1 MTTLEALDRL
11 LGAVKELADLV
22 YDQAKII
29 EEQEAIDDALKADL
43 DAHRERIQD
52 AVQFAKVVIS
62 DDS

>member
-11 LGAVKELADLV
+11 LGAVKELTDLV

-43 DAHRERIQD
+43 DARRERIQD